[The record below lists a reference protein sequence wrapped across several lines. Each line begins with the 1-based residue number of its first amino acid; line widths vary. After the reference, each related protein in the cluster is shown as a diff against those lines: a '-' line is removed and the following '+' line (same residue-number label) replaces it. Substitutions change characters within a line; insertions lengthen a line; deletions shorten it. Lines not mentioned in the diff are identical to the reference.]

1 MPIRPELRPRPL
13 FLAAA
18 VWQRHATPLL
28 ALPLW
33 SATPRRLDRLALL
46 TGPAWLGGCL
56 DAIADATQ
64 RAGQELTRLEA
75 AAAKAA
81 GLRRTARSRLPAA
94 ADLALRLPVLTG
106 RDLATRLGIS
116 HQAALGL
123 LTQLVAAGVLRE
135 ATGRAAWRAFA
146 IA

>member
-1 MPIRPELRPRPL
+1 MPSSSVTMPARAFCSHTDPSR
-13 FLAAA
+13 AA
-18 VWQRHATPLL
+18 
-28 ALPLW
+28 
-33 SATPRRLDRLALL
+33 
-46 TGPAWLGGCL
+46 PASPVPGRL
-56 DAIADATQ
+56 DAIADAAR
-64 RAGQELTRLEA
+64 RAGQELTRLGA

-94 ADLALRLPVLTG
+94 ADLALRRPVLTARG
-106 RDLATRLGIS
+106 LATRLAIS